1 MQGLPAALLPSACHC
16 SSVAGWLVIGCPAV
30 HSPAVHSP
38 AVHSPAVPHTSAGP
52 PPAARCPPPAA
63 QPLEGAAETWP
74 PPLHQVLA
82 HAGKGRVIATQFA
95 SNMHRMHSVKQAA
108 EASGRKVRCRPA
120 AAPHHPSPPFT
131 PPPPHTTNS
140 NRPPTCSL
148 AAHPQPP
155 ACPTPPLPPHSQ
167 PPSLPPGPR
176 RSASSAPRSTPTW
189 TPLGVT
195 AARPSTR
202 ASSSPPTRWAA
213 EAPHSAAAA
222 PLQLLLEAA
231 GLLQAHHLAGRRT
244 CCALP
249 PLFN

>member
-131 PPPPHTTNS
+131 PPPPTHNQFQQTS
-140 NRPPTCSL
+140 NLQPCRPPATTSL
-148 AAHPQPP
+148 PNPSPP
-155 ACPTPPLPPHSQ
+155 PTLPASQ
-167 PPSLPPGPR
+167 PPPRPAQICFIGTSLNTYLDAAWRDGRAPFDPR
-176 RSASSAPRSTPTW
+176 ELITPDQVGGRGAP
-189 TPLGVT
+189 
-195 AARPSTR
+195 
-202 ASSSPPTRWAA
+202 
-213 EAPHSAAAA
+213 
-222 PLQLLLEAA
+222 
-231 GLLQAHHLAGRRT
+231 
-244 CCALP
+244 
-249 PLFN
+249 